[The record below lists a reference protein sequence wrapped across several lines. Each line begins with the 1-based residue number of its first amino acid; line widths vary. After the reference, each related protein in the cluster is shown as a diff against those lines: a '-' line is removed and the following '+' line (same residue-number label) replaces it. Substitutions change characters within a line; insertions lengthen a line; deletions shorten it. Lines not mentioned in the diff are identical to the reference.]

1 MSFTGVAVSDPTF
14 DTCFVR
20 QQLGYALDAESKVT
34 QATSKS
40 TAVTV
45 NTSCGQ
51 ITMNN
56 AALAATTTV
65 SFTLN
70 NTLLSPRDVI
80 IVNFVSG
87 GTVGSYN
94 AWVSSLTTGSATI
107 SVSNVSAGSLSEAVV
122 LNFTIIHGQ

>member
-1 MSFTGVAVSDPTF
+1 MSYTGVAVSDPTF
-14 DTCFVR
+14 DTCFAR
-20 QQLGYALDAESKVT
+20 QQLGYALDAESTVT

-56 AALAATTTV
+56 AALAATTSV

-70 NTLLSPRDVI
+70 NSLLSTRDVI

-87 GTVGSYN
+87 GTAGAYN
-94 AWVSSLTTGSATI
+94 AWVSGLTTGTATI
-107 SVSNVSAGSLSEAVV
+107 TLRNVSAGSLSEAVV